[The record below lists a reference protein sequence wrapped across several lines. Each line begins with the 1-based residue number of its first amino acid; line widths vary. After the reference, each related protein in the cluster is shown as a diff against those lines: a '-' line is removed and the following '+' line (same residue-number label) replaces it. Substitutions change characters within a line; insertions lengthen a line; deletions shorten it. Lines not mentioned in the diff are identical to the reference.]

1 MEKEILEFGIK
12 RKNAKRRD
20 GGCCI
25 VLDPKTKKFAVYK
38 HPKANALCLF
48 GGGFNEGENEK
59 DGCVRELVEESG
71 LVDFSYIEKID
82 KVICHYYNRNKE
94 IYVTANAT
102 CFLVILNSQKREKT
116 KLENHETNFEFTWA
130 TAEEIFNS
138 WKSNNDDKGYDH
150 WVYFLEKS
158 KQRLEELGHI

>member
-1 MEKEILEFGIK
+1 MKKDILEFGIK

-38 HPKANALCLF
+38 HPKSNALCLF
-48 GGGFNEGENEK
+48 GGGFDEGENEK
-59 DGCVRELVEESG
+59 DGCLRELVEESG
-71 LVDFSYIEKID
+71 LVDFSYLEKID
-82 KVICHYYNRNKE
+82 KVVCHYFNRNKE
-94 IYVTANAT
+94 VFRVAEAT
-102 CFLVILNSQKREKT
+102 CFLVILKSLKREKT
-116 KLENHETNFEFTWA
+116 KLENHENGFEFVWA
-130 TAEEIFNS
+130 TYDEVFNA
-138 WKSNNDDKGYDH
+138 WKNNNENNDYDH